1 MDGELPGQANF
12 FDKRSEQA
20 RILSLGMKK
29 EWILFV
35 LLSFFRNFA
44 IRWMANLLSL
54 GMKKEWILF
63 VLLSFFR
70 NFAYEKTIFR

>member
-1 MDGELPGQANF
+1 MAKF

-44 IRWMANLLSL
+44 
-54 GMKKEWILF
+54 
-63 VLLSFFR
+63 
-70 NFAYEKTIFR
+70 YEKTIFR